1 LILGTNG
8 RPENLTD
15 PKSQPLPKKKTPV
28 RCDSKFRVPVVAY
41 KVYKFLSCLI
51 VSMVNVFICFGHTHT
66 LTHAHARPEEPKGIK
81 AQNLEPPTQKD
92 STTNPPPP
100 KKKKPPSNCT
110 CIFSRFSM
118 SSVLR
123 KSANDDEK

>member
-8 RPENLTD
+8 RPKNRTD
-15 PKSQPLPKKKTPV
+15 PKSQAPPKKKTPV

-81 AQNLEPPTQKD
+81 TQNLEPPTQKD

-100 KKKKPPSNCT
+100 KKKETSK
-110 CIFSRFSM
+110 
-118 SSVLR
+118 
-123 KSANDDEK
+123 